1 MRVYSLLYKNLKN
14 LKSFVRINQLID
26 TKKYLIIV
34 HTDDLSKN
42 EIAPLLKELALLLPE
57 SEVVGC
63 SVGGIIYKGESL
75 TDKTLI
81 SIIDL
86 YDTSVKTTSVSLKDR
101 NGYRSPQK
109 VADDVLYYLGGANDS
124 FLFTYYCPTYPYVS
138 QLVEEFNKRAVNFK
152 IIGGGAYSVS
162 GDLCKD
168 PAYIVHNSFIAEDY
182 IVVAKL
188 NGKLLLHNQ
197 AAITGIKSVGRSYKV
212 TKSSEHRLIE
222 IDGQPAKKWF
232 NYLVGEEYIDKDKNI
247 IHALPLVNEKSK
259 GLGLNINYDVDAF
272 TGEPLEGDLFVF
284 DEIRENDCLTMG
296 YIDPNA
302 TVKALRPL
310 CEEIGSS
317 PAEALFAYSCLT
329 RRLILHNC
337 AKWELNVFTS
347 TQITGAFMAGELI
360 YDGTQ
365 CRYSNSAFT
374 VASLSED
381 PNATVY
387 LNLHELQDDNAIQF
401 DNLPLVSYLFSTANS
416 ELKNEI
422 YEGKQ
427 RLAEQMVTD
436 NETGLANLAKYVF
449 DAKNEVFNA
458 LCLLSLKNENVIRVF
473 LSKDVYSSYVLTAA
487 DGCKR
492 VLGAG
497 YSVYRYGEL
506 SVLIATNSPDRE
518 QFVADMKRLKAE
530 LDKIKH
536 SSYQPIYE
544 MSIVF
549 GEDDLLN
556 KVELTYVNLHKGS
569 GDILVNSEEENSDF
583 KKEMTLL
590 QVINDAISHKRV
602 IPYYQ
607 GIMNNNTQEIDI
619 YESLMRITD
628 KDGKIYLPGEFLPVA
643 KEYKLYDRLSQ
654 IMIERVLDDVP
665 KHPFTVTINLNTSDV
680 YNQETL
686 KLIFDKLEQA
696 EQPEKII
703 FEIVESEAIT
713 DYAYLKTFT
722 DKIHELG
729 SKIAV
734 DDFGS
739 GYSNLMHVLRID
751 LDYIKITGEIVRD
764 VNVDPSC
771 SDFVNMISSWA
782 NTRDKKVIAEYVE
795 NEHIQQVITDNKVDY
810 SQGYLFSRPAK
821 LEEKS

>member
-1 MRVYSLLYKNLKN
+1 M
-14 LKSFVRINQLID
+14 
-26 TKKYLIIV
+26 IIV
-34 HTDDLSKN
+34 HTDDLSKD
-42 EIAPLLKELALLLPE
+42 EIAPLLSELNNLLPY
-57 SEVVGC
+57 SQVVGC

-75 TDKTLI
+75 TEKTLI

-86 YDTSVKTTSVSLKDR
+86 YGTDVKTTSVVLKDE
-101 NGYRSPQK
+101 NGYRPPQK
-109 VADDVLYYLGGANDS
+109 VADEVLYYLGGANDS

-138 QLVEEFNKRAVNFK
+138 QLVEEFNKRAVNFR

-162 GDLCKD
+162 ADLCND
-168 PAYIVHNSFIAEDY
+168 PAYIIHNGFVSEDY

-188 NGKLLLHNQ
+188 QGSLLTCRQ
-197 AAITGIKSVGRSYKV
+197 AAITGIKSVGRTYRV
-212 TKSSEHRLIE
+212 TRSKDHRLIE
-222 IDGQPAKKWF
+222 VDGQPAKQWF
-232 NYLVGEEYIDKDKNI
+232 NYLVGEEYLKKDKNI
-247 IHALPLVNEKSK
+247 IHALPLVKEKAPN
-259 GLGLNINYDVDAF
+259 LGLNINYDNDAL
-272 TGEPLEGDLFVF
+272 TGEPLGGDLFVF
-284 DEIRENDCLTMG
+284 DEVKENELLTMG
-296 YIDPNA
+296 YIDPNS

-310 CEEIGSS
+310 CEEIDNA

-329 RRLILHNC
+329 RRLVLHNC
-337 AKWELNVFTS
+337 AKWELNAFTS
-347 TQITGAFMAGELI
+347 TQIVGAFMAGELI
-360 YDGTQ
+360 YDGSD

-374 VASLSED
+374 VATLSED
-381 PNATVY
+381 PNATVN
-387 LNLHELQDDNAIQF
+387 LNMLALKNDSALQF

-422 YEGKQ
+422 YEGEQ

-436 NETGLANLAKYVF
+436 NETGLANLTKYVY
-449 DAKNEVFNA
+449 DAKNETFNA

-473 LSKDVYSSYVLTAA
+473 LNKDVYHSYVLTAA
-487 DGCKR
+487 EGCERILGDGYR
-492 VLGAG
+492 I
-497 YSVYRYGEL
+497 YRYNEL
-506 SVLIATNSPDRE
+506 SVLIAANTSDRDG
-518 QFVADMKRLKAE
+518 FVSDMKRLKAE
-530 LDKIKH
+530 LDKIRH

-556 KVELTYVNLHKGS
+556 KVDLTYVNLHKGN
-569 GDILVNSEEENSDF
+569 GDILINSEEEDNDF

-590 QVINDAISHKRV
+590 QVINDAISHNRI

-607 GIMNNNTQEIDI
+607 GIMNNKTHEIDI
-619 YESLMRITD
+619 YESLMRLSD
-628 KDGKIYLPGEFLPVA
+628 KDGRIYLPGEFLPVA

-654 IMIERVLDDVP
+654 IMVAKVLDDVP
-665 KHPFTVTINLNTSDV
+665 KHPFSVTINLNTSDI

-686 KLIFDKLEQA
+686 KLIFDKLQQA

-729 SKIAV
+729 AKIAV

-764 VNVDPSC
+764 VIVDPSC
-771 SDFVNMISSWA
+771 GDFINMISAWA
-782 NTRDKKVIAEYVE
+782 TTKDKKVIAEYVE
-795 NEHIQQVITDNKVDY
+795 NEHIQQIIRSNKVDY
-810 SQGYLFSRPAK
+810 SQGYLFSKPAK
-821 LEEKS
+821 ID

>member
-1 MRVYSLLYKNLKN
+1 MRIYSLLYKNLIN
-14 LKSFVRINQLID
+14 LKSFVKSNQLLD
-26 TKKYLIIV
+26 TKKYLIIL
-34 HTDDLSKN
+34 HTDELSK
-42 EIAPLLKELALLLPE
+42 EETAPLLKGIGGLLPNA
-57 SEVVGC
+57 EVVGC

-81 SIIDL
+81 TIIDL
-86 YDTSVKTTSVSLKDR
+86 FDTDVKTTSVRLTDEH
-101 NGYRSPQK
+101 GYRSPQK
-109 VADDVLYYLGGANDS
+109 VADDVLYFLGGADDS

-138 QLVEEFNKRAVNFK
+138 QLVEEFNRRSVNFK

-162 GDLCKD
+162 DDLSKD
-168 PAYIVHNSFIAEDY
+168 PAYIVHNSFVAEDY

-188 NGKLLLHNQ
+188 QGKLLIHNQ
-197 AAITGIKSVGRSYKV
+197 EAITGIKSVGRSYRV
-212 TKSSEHRLIE
+212 TKSKGHRLIE
-222 IDGQPAKKWF
+222 VDGQPAKQWF
-232 NYLVGEEYIDKDKNI
+232 NYLVGEEYVNKDKNI

-259 GLGLNINYDVDAF
+259 GLGLNINYDNDAL
-272 TGEPLEGDLFVF
+272 TGEPLGGDLFVF
-284 DEIRENDCLTMG
+284 DEVKENDCLTMG

-310 CEEIGSS
+310 CEKIGAS
-317 PAEALFAYSCLT
+317 PTEGLFAYSCLT

-337 AKWELNVFTS
+337 AKWSLKAFTS
-347 TQITGAFMAGELI
+347 TQVTGAFMAGELI
-360 YDGTQ
+360 FDGTA

-374 VASLSED
+374 VATLSED
-381 PNATVY
+381 KNATVC
-387 LNLHELQDDNAIQF
+387 LNLDALQDDTALQF
-401 DNLPLVSYLFSTANS
+401 DNLPLVSYLFSTADS
-416 ELKNEI
+416 ELKSEI
-422 YEGKQ
+422 YEGRQ

-436 NETGLANLAKYVF
+436 SETGLANLAKYVY
-449 DAKNEVFNA
+449 DAKNEAFNS

-473 LSKDVYSSYVLTAA
+473 LNKSVYSGYVLATAN
-487 DGCKR
+487 CTKQ
-492 VLGAG
+492 VLGAC

-506 SVLIATNSPDRE
+506 SVLIATNTPDRDK
-518 QFVADMKRLKAE
+518 FVADMKRLKAE
-530 LDKIKH
+530 LNKIKLEN
-536 SSYQPIYE
+536 YPPIYE

-569 GDILVNSEEENSDF
+569 GDMLINSEEENSDF
-583 KKEMTLL
+583 KKEMIIL
-590 QVINDAISHKRV
+590 QVINDAIANQRV

-607 GIMNNNTQEIDI
+607 GIMNNKTHEIDI
-619 YESLMRITD
+619 YESLMRIAD
-628 KDGKIYLPGEFLPVA
+628 KDGKIYMPGEFLPVA

-654 IMIERVLDDVP
+654 IMIAKVLDDVP
-665 KHPFTVTINLNTSDV
+665 KHPFAVTINLNTSDI

-686 KLIFDKLEQA
+686 KLIFDKLGKA
-696 EQPEKII
+696 EQPEKVI

-722 DKIHELG
+722 DKIHSLG
-729 SKIAV
+729 AKIAV

-751 LDYIKITGEIVRD
+751 LDFIKITGEIVRD

-795 NEHIQQVITDNKVDY
+795 NENIQQVINDNKVDY
-810 SQGYLFSRPAK
+810 SQGYLFSKPK
-821 LEEKS
+821 KID